1 MFTTHDIVPFLFYGG
16 FMSKR
21 NWGKAVLKYCPKT
34 KKVWQYNRGK
44 IYIHKDMPSYGLKR
58 EELPK

>member
-1 MFTTHDIVPFLFYGG
+1 MIPFFIYGG
-16 FMSKR
+16 TMNKR